1 MPPTT
6 TNHSFSTTRA
16 ARPCRADSPPT
27 PTAIDDRPQ
36 TASVFFKNMIKR
48 CWEPEEED
56 GKENAIAEADK
67 VVIKANMVN
76 YMCTTPP
83 EVQRQLSE
91 ALSIISKS
99 DFPAKWQVR
108 GPGLHA
114 QTRRRCRRR
123 CRRRRR
129 GDALGRLSPPIPTTT
144 PTPTHPP
151 THPPIHPST
160 HPPIHPPRHH
170 RSCSLS
176 L

>member
-1 MPPTT
+1 MRLIEQHCAGATPDDKNIRQVSPSRSECHHHHQSFIF
-6 TNHSFSTTRA
+6 NHSCHPPAPRRA
-16 ARPCRADSPPT
+16 GSPPT
-27 PTAIDDRPQ
+27 PTAIDDCPQ

-108 GPGLHA
+108 GAGLHA
-114 QTRRRCRRR
+114 QTRRRRRR
-123 CRRRRR
+123 RRRRR
-129 GDALGRLSPPIPTTT
+129 GDALG
-144 PTPTHPP
+144 
-151 THPPIHPST
+151 
-160 HPPIHPPRHH
+160 
-170 RSCSLS
+170 
-176 L
+176 